1 MVNIWDYAN
10 KRPRIRLETK
20 GGEVYVGDTLM
31 VYDAEET
38 DDEEDSIAL
47 ALDSG
52 EIVSFFQSEISDI
65 EANEYNHP

>member
-20 GGEVYVGDTLM
+20 DGEVYVGDTVM

-65 EANEYNHP
+65 EAVK

>member
-10 KRPRIRLETK
+10 KRPRIRLEAK

-65 EANEYNHP
+65 EAAK